1 MRISS
6 SPLRDVP
13 TRKRFVASPVSGAM
27 RLRCV
32 WPLIAAMTA
41 SHASAQNLVDNGG
54 FAGGASGWRVSGEG
68 SWSSSSDDIDDDP
81 ASGSVWLR
89 NEETT
94 AGTRT
99 HPLDQCIT
107 IEIPGEYLVGGSVR
121 VGAGQPTGYATLS
134 TSVFT
139 GSACDTGFFTGNGRA
154 MPRTQTWTS
163 VEFIQRIDNVPATL
177 LIRVG
182 VDKPGADGTLEV
194 QADDIYLLRTD
205 RLFRNG
211 FE

>member
-6 SPLRDVP
+6 SPLRDGP
-13 TRKRFVASPVSGAM
+13 IRKLLAASLM
-27 RLRCV
+27 RLSCA

-54 FAGGASGWRVSGEG
+54 FAGGAGGWRVTGEG
-68 SWSSSSDDIDDDP
+68 TWSPSSNDIDDDP

-94 AGTRT
+94 ADTRT

-107 IEIPGEYLVGGSVR
+107 IEAPGEYLVGGSVR
-121 VGAGQPTGYATLS
+121 FAGEGTGRATGYATLS
-134 TSVFT
+134 TSVAR
-139 GSACDTGFFTGNGRA
+139 GSACDSGFIGGSGLSI
-154 MPRTQTWTS
+154 PRSQTWTS
-163 VEFIQRIDNVPATL
+163 IEFIQRISEVPVTL

-182 VDKPGADGTLEV
+182 VHKTAADGTIEV
-194 QADDIYLLRTD
+194 QADDIYLLRGD
-205 RLFRNG
+205 RLFRSG